1 MVGCASTS
9 TPPSYSFFEPANHR
23 AGPWFLQIEDWQR
36 RMQAEGDS
44 PLLVESAAPVK
55 DFRDR
60 TEEDDDEKLVER
72 IGDFAVDERRELA
85 EKIAFLALWEGRTHY
100 RLDEDLTLEGDH
112 WPTYT
117 ELAERNGD
125 DCDGLDLIAYRL
137 LMEFGFP
144 RDQLFRAVMRRD
156 VDRRNHMVTLWF
168 EDPEDPWVFDAT
180 GAMSRRLVRFS
191 KIEGWTPTAV
201 FNERDQFSVAESGSL
216 GQVRAS
222 R

>member
-1 MVGCASTS
+1 MIIGCASAPK
-9 TPPSYSFFEPANHR
+9 PPSYSFFEPANR
-23 AGPWFLQIEDWQR
+23 LAGPWFVQIEEWQR
-36 RMQAEGDS
+36 RMLAEADS
-44 PLLVESAAPVK
+44 PLLAADFTRVENSG
-55 DFRDR
+55 DR
-60 TEEDDDEKLVER
+60 TDEDEEKLVER

-100 RLDEDLTLEGDH
+100 RLDEDPSLAGDH

-137 LMEFGFP
+137 LGEFGFP
-144 RDQLFRAVMRRD
+144 REQLFRAVMRRD
-156 VDRRNHMVTLWF
+156 IDRRNHMVTLWF
-168 EDPEDPWVFDAT
+168 EDAKDPWVFDAT
-180 GAMSRRLVRFS
+180 GAMTQRMVRFS

-201 FNERDQFSVAESGSL
+201 FNEQEQFSVAESSSL
-216 GQVRAS
+216 RQVQAS